1 LVIVKNIT
9 ISAFKDKNMTTYNL
23 SFEIEIEEGKDP
35 FDNHELN
42 QLIIDLYVKPYC
54 KHWEMQRVEV
64 K

>member
-1 LVIVKNIT
+1 
-9 ISAFKDKNMTTYNL
+9 MTTYNL
-23 SFEIEIEEGKDP
+23 SFEIEIEDGKDP

-64 K
+64 NNG